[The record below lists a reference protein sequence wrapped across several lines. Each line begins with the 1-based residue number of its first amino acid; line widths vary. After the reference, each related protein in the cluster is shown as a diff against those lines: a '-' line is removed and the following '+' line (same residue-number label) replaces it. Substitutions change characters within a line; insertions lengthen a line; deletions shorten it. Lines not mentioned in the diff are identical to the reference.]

1 MHIQTDLFYYF
12 YYFSYFYVH
21 VLILHYFLDFS
32 LLLFLLLCPSPHL
45 TLPYLMYE
53 GHY

>member
-12 YYFSYFYVH
+12 YYFSYFYVY
-21 VLILHYFLDFS
+21 VFILHYFS